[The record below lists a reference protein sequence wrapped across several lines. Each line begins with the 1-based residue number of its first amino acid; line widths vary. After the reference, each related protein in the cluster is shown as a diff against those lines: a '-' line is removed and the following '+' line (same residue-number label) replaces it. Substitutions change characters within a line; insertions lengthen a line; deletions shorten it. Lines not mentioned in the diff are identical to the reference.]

1 MAKFK
6 RVKSTIPSRT
16 WSGRKVQVS
25 SHAIYLKLSFLA
37 QERRRRQIELENL
50 KARIDLLCKRI
61 ASVDV
66 EMEKLSA
73 SLPAASNTAAFIA
86 DADPVSLPPGLLI
99 RY

>member
-25 SHAIYLKLSFLA
+25 NHAIYLKLSFLS

-50 KARIDLLCKRI
+50 KARIELLQ
-61 ASVDV
+61 
-66 EMEKLSA
+66 
-73 SLPAASNTAAFIA
+73 
-86 DADPVSLPPGLLI
+86 
-99 RY
+99 